1 MMRLW
6 SFLCTTIGSLLL
18 GYCVAALVMPS
29 LRILP
34 AQILVENDQ
43 PSKGGDGIILLM
55 GDAVDRAPHAADLLK
70 TGYGKYIVFVETE
83 TDEMMKHGIK
93 PREGQLVYAYLT
105 RVLKVPADKIVFDRE
120 ARVTSTQEE
129 ARALLKILDA
139 HDLRKNVLTTSWYH
153 SSRAAWI
160 FRKVMAE
167 NVPKDLSVKSFPSPL
182 PMKWYEREKDFLNV
196 YMEYLKWAYYY
207 IRYDLLK

>member
-6 SFLCTTIGSLLL
+6 SFICTAIGSLLL
-18 GYCVAALVMPS
+18 AFCVAAIAVPS

-83 TDEMMKHGIK
+83 TDELMRHGIK
-93 PREGQLVYAYLT
+93 PLEGQLIYAYLT

-120 ARVTSTQEE
+120 ARVSSTEEE
-129 ARALLKILDA
+129 ARALLKILSA
-139 HDLRKNVLTTSWYH
+139 HDLRKNILTTSWYH

-160 FRKVMAE
+160 FRRVMVE
-167 NVPKDLSVKSFPSPL
+167 SGNKESSVQSFPSAL
-182 PMKWYEREKDFLNV
+182 PIKWYQKEKDFLSV
-196 YMEYLKWAYYY
+196 YTEYLKWTYYY
-207 IRYDLLK
+207 IRYDVFK